1 MYTGV
6 LPPVRVAAPPFPIR
20 AIDFS
25 AMPLVATP
33 TTASSSQSS
42 TAITYGDH
50 HARFIPP
57 SDGHGGSHAADAT
70 GADVGPSTAWP
81 ILGSGTPSTSPDMT
95 SLSIPPPMAPPFHR
109 ADPPKR
115 PDMSRIM
122 ESMLIHRVEPEYPI
136 LAAKT
141 RTQGEVRLKAVISKE
156 GTVEGL
162 QVISGHPLLVAAA
175 LRAVQEWRYRPC
187 LLNGQPIEVEASI
200 IVRFTLAE

>member
-1 MYTGV
+1 
-6 LPPVRVAAPPFPIR
+6 
-20 AIDFS
+20 
-25 AMPLVATP
+25 
-33 TTASSSQSS
+33 
-42 TAITYGDH
+42 
-50 HARFIPP
+50 
-57 SDGHGGSHAADAT
+57 
-70 GADVGPSTAWP
+70 
-81 ILGSGTPSTSPDMT
+81 
-95 SLSIPPPMAPPFHR
+95 MAPPFHR